1 MNPPQP
7 LCSSDRAA
15 AVALC
20 ASAAL
25 RAPATA
31 APPPCYRQRRGVVL
45 RHRRSLRA
53 AAIALP
59 PSCCAPPPRF
69 REKNVTPH
77 QSTERAVSGK
87 VFFLTNII
95 QLTFI
100 YHHRFP
106 ARIQTRDSLTR
117 CIPGIWQDHI
127 PFQIGTHTCREIFL
141 FLSYLFPCFLL
152 SAHFPSR

>member
-69 REKNVTPH
+69 REKKVTH